1 MDELHKNF
9 NEINYLKM
17 FEFIFTKPL
26 SSANGNK
33 SGFIKNFYNFLEK
46 NSKTQAKTS
55 SNHLES
61 KLAQMKQ
68 EIEQLKTKLN
78 CTVQDSK
85 NLTVLVREKSPPNKI
100 QPQHQQTN
108 LKLNDCD
115 VVKIKNTNMIQNQT
129 YCKNMNDSSCKINA
143 QNQDSLIEKLQKD
156 LLNSNEKNVQLEK
169 MLEEKS
175 KQIEHY
181 GSLFR

>member
-17 FEFIFTKPL
+17 FEFIFSKPL
-26 SSANGNK
+26 SSTNGSK

-46 NSKTQAKTS
+46 NSKMQAKNS
-55 SNHLES
+55 NNHLES
-61 KLAQMKQ
+61 KLEQMKQ

-85 NLTVLVREKSPPNKI
+85 NLSFLAREKSPPKI

-108 LKLNDCD
+108 LNLNDCD
-115 VVKIKNTNMIQNQT
+115 VVKIKNTNMAQNQAN
-129 YCKNMNDSSCKINA
+129 CKNVNDLSCKINA

-156 LLNSNEKNVQLEK
+156 LLYSNEKNVQLEK

-181 GSLFR
+181 GNLFR

>member
-1 MDELHKNF
+1 MQ
-9 NEINYLKM
+9 
-17 FEFIFTKPL
+17 
-26 SSANGNK
+26 A
-33 SGFIKNFYNFLEK
+33 K
-46 NSKTQAKTS
+46 NSN
-55 SNHLES
+55 NHLES
-61 KLAQMKQ
+61 KLEQMKQ

-85 NLTVLVREKSPPNKI
+85 SLSALIREKSPPKI
-100 QPQHQQTN
+100 QPQQTN

-115 VVKIKNTNMIQNQT
+115 VVKIKNTNMAQNQT
-129 YCKNMNDSSCKINA
+129 NCKNMNDLSYKINA

-156 LLNSNEKNVQLEK
+156 LLYSNEKNVQLEK

-181 GSLFR
+181 GYLFR